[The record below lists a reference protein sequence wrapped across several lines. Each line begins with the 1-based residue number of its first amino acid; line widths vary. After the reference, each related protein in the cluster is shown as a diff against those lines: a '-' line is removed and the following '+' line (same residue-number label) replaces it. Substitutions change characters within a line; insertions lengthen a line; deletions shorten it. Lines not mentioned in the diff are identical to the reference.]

1 MTTVAEIF
9 NTMEYGP
16 APESDKE
23 VLSWLG
29 KHERVFGHYIGG
41 GGTEAG
47 QLFEGIN
54 PAAPAKSARGTEGTK
69 ADVDAAVAAAR
80 GALPEWKA
88 LPPHARAR
96 FLYALARGVQK
107 HSRLLAVLE

>member
-1 MTTVAEIF
+1 MSSVAEIF

-41 GGTEAG
+41 AWTEPG
-47 QLFEGIN
+47 HLFEVIGGGY
-54 PAAPAKSARGTEGTK
+54 ARRLR
-69 ADVDAAVAAAR
+69 DSVDR
-80 GALPEWKA
+80 GDTRWRCRCRRRSMWWTGSIAFAE
-88 LPPHARAR
+88 
-96 FLYALARGVQK
+96 
-107 HSRLLAVLE
+107 